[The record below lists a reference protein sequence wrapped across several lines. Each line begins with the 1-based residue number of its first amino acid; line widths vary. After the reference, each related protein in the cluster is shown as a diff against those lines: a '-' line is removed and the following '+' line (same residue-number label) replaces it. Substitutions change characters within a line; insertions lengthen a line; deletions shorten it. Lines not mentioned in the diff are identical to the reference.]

1 MSAAGVSAAEGSR
14 RPPKPRRSPL
24 LALGLLG
31 AVALTVVSMWT
42 VGFDPGELISNWDRG
57 MGIIGEILDVN
68 WSFFSETIDPLI
80 VTIQMAVIASLAGC
94 AIALPLA
101 FIASRVTAPN
111 RWSLSIDRAALNIIR
126 ALPDLL
132 YAMIFVAALSIGPT
146 AGILALIFFNV
157 GVMAKLLSETVDAA
171 DMGPMEAAQA
181 SGASHTQMVR
191 SSVLPQVLPNYV
203 AFALYIFELNIR
215 ASTVIGLVGAGG
227 LGFLLGIQMAAF
239 NYGNVGLI
247 IIELFVL
254 VLLIELVSNALRRR
268 LV

>member
-1 MSAAGVSAAEGSR
+1 MPASRGSR
-14 RPPKPRRSPL
+14 RPSKPRRSPL
-24 LALGLLG
+24 LPIGLIG
-31 AVALTVVSMWT
+31 AVVLTAVSSWL
-42 VGFDPGELISNWDRG
+42 VGFDAVGLIRNWDRG
-57 MGIIGEILDVN
+57 MGIIGEVLDIN
-68 WSFFSETIDPLI
+68 WGFFPRTVDPLI
-80 VTIQMAVIASLAGC
+80 ATIQMAIIASIIGC
-94 AIALPLA
+94 TLALPLA

-111 RWSLSIDRAALNIIR
+111 RWSMTIDRSVLNIIR

-157 GVMAKLLSETVDAA
+157 GVMAKLLSETVDAV
-171 DMGPMEAAQA
+171 DTGPMEAAQA
-181 SGASHTQMVR
+181 TGASHTQTVR

-227 LGFLLGIQMAAF
+227 IGFLLSIQMAAF

-247 IIELFVL
+247 ILELFVL
-254 VLLIELVSNALRRR
+254 VLLIELLSNALRRR